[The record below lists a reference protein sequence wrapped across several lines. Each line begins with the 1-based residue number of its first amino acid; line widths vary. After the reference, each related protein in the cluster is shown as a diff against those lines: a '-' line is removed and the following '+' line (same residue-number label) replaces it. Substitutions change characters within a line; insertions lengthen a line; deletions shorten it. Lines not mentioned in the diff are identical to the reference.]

1 MNYRLL
7 LVLLFLYLASCT
19 TQPNKQYYYVEDGKE
34 ELLKAPSDSVAY
46 KKAFEQYQISLK
58 RYHDQK
64 TKLGDRYNAKRPH
77 FILLD
82 SAKQNITYEVSFA
95 TKADYETEIA
105 EKYQK

>member
-1 MNYRLL
+1 MNYRLP

-19 TQPNKQYYYVEDGKE
+19 QPNKQYYYVENGKE
-34 ELLKAPSDSVAY
+34 ELLKAPSDSAAY

-58 RYHDQK
+58 KYHDQK